1 MTVPVM
7 NNIMSVQS
15 AWRRGTQGQPW
26 GHRPS
31 GCCLP
36 LRGVRDAP
44 CHPAW
49 ARPEASQQAV
59 TAIACSSS
67 PAEQG
72 HESPLEKAPLRLFG
86 SCGPCLLLWP
96 EWPSRVL
103 HLPSLAPAVGSSTWT
118 THVPQATP
126 CANCFPLPNCPLQL
140 WAGGGGCFSAPLTD
154 ERIKAPSTCVQGHTV
169 LRASPVSATGTLCQ
183 TQQTRLAGRP
193 HTLSWAAPH
202 SPNLQMAPGPGV
214 GAFRPAGGC
223 R

>member
-72 HESPLEKAPLRLFG
+72 HESPLEKAP
-86 SCGPCLLLWP
+86 P
-96 EWPSRVL
+96 EVIW
-103 HLPSLAPAVGSSTWT
+103 
-118 THVPQATP
+118 
-126 CANCFPLPNCPLQL
+126 QL
-140 WAGGGGCFSAPLTD
+140 WTLSTPLAGVALKG
-154 ERIKAPSTCVQGHTV
+154 PSPAQPGTCRGFIHLDHACAAGH
-169 LRASPVSATGTLCQ
+169 TLCQ
-183 TQQTRLAGRP
+183 LLSSPQLPAAALGRG
-193 HTLSWAAPH
+193 W
-202 SPNLQMAPGPGV
+202 GV
-214 GAFRPAGGC
+214 LFRPTH